1 VAGVLLQAATLG
13 GSQLSKAFDGDALT
27 SVLDSP
33 FGRAWGARAILLL
46 LAVPLLVAAGRAGGG
61 RVVRQQ
67 WFLVSAGAV
76 GLALLRTLGLVAHA
90 SEGDLH
96 ALGALADLVHLCG
109 VTAWMGGLVFMVVV
123 VLPRRRTEELRRIVP
138 AFSRL
143 ALASVVVIVAAGSVM
158 AWDLAGSLHALS
170 STEWGRLLLVKVT
183 LFVLVVAA
191 AQLSKRWVDDR
202 LGMAVALR
210 GHLVLVRPFVLSVA
224 VETLLAASVLGVA
237 SALVTKS
244 PGR

>member
-1 VAGVLLQAATLG
+1 MDGGNGGAQTGYTRGAKPIRVEFDRLTLNG
-13 GSQLSKAFDGDALT
+13 KLARGED
-27 SVLDSP
+27 
-33 FGRAWGARAILLL
+33 RAWSADRAMR
-46 LAVPLLVAAGRAGGG
+46 VLVASGREGG
-61 RVVRQQ
+61 RVVRQA
-67 WFLVSAGAV
+67 WFVVSGAAI

-96 ALGALADLVHLCG
+96 AVGAVADLVHLCG
-109 VTAWMGGLVFMVVV
+109 VATWMGGLVFMVAV
-123 VLPRRRTEELRRIVP
+123 VLPRRRTAELRRIVP

-143 ALASVVVIVAAGSVM
+143 ALASVLAIVVAGSVM

-170 STEWGRLLLVKVT
+170 STEWGRLLVVKVS
-183 LFVLVVAA
+183 LFVVVVVA
-191 AQLSKRWVDDR
+191 AQLSKRWVEDR

-210 GHLVLVRPFVLSVA
+210 GHLVLVRPFVMSVA